1 VHRDRLRVDLSD
13 TQTPEDALE
22 SKCQLLCQT
31 LSTHILT
38 APTDRDFVVFCCSL
52 AVLPIFM
59 ALLLF
64 VPCYFSLISLEQIN
78 DAFCD

>member
-1 VHRDRLRVDLSD
+1 MPIALPN
-13 TQTPEDALE
+13 TQHA
-22 SKCQLLCQT
+22 
-31 LSTHILT
+31 HFMT
-38 APTDRDFVVFCCSL
+38 APQDRDFVVFCCSL

-64 VPCYFSLISLEQIN
+64 ALCHFGVISLEQIN